1 MSDEFVLHAQSRADV
16 GKGAS
21 RRLRRNQDLMPAIVY
36 GGKSEPVNI
45 SIPHKDILK
54 ATSNEAFY
62 SHIIE
67 LNIDGK
73 AEDVIIKDL
82 QRHPA
87 KRRLLHADFLRIVK
101 GQIIT
106 VNVPLHFINEDICKG
121 VKMQGGMIQHSAS
134 DIEVNVLPKDLP
146 EYIEVDMAEVELG
159 QQLHLSDIVLP
170 EGVESVALSHG
181 EEHDLPIAAI
191 NAPKGGG
198 GDEEDLDAAPAADE
212 AGEDAAAEDTDGGE
226 EEE

>member
-1 MSDEFVLHAQSRADV
+1 MSDEFVLHAQSRADA

-36 GGKSEPVNI
+36 GGKSAPVNI
-45 SIPHKDILK
+45 SIPHKDMLK
-54 ATSNEAFY
+54 ATANEAFY

-87 KRRLLHADFLRIVK
+87 KQRLLHADFLRIVK
-101 GQIIT
+101 GQKIT
-106 VNVPLHFINEDICKG
+106 VNVPLHFINEDICVG
-121 VKMQGGMIQHSAS
+121 VKMQGGNILHSAT
-134 DIEVNVLPKDLP
+134 DIEVTVLPKDLP
-146 EYIEVDMAEVELG
+146 EYIEVDMAKVELG

-191 NAPKGGG
+191 SAPKGGSD
-198 GDEEDLDAAPAADE
+198 DEDEAAAPSDD
-212 AGEDAAAEDTDGGE
+212 AGEDAADDKDGE
-226 EEE
+226 EEKE

>member
-1 MSDEFVLHAQSRADV
+1 MSDEFVLHAQSRADL

-21 RRLRRNQDLMPAIVY
+21 RRLRRNNDLMPAIVY

-67 LNIDGK
+67 LNIDGTP
-73 AEDVIIKDL
+73 EDVIIKDL

-87 KRRLLHADFLRIVK
+87 KQRLIHADFLRIVK

-106 VNVPLHFINEDICKG
+106 VNVPLHFINEDVCVG
-121 VKMQGGMIQHSAS
+121 VKMQGGIILHSAT

-198 GDEEDLDAAPAADE
+198 DEEDDADAAPSDD
-212 AGEDAAAEDTDGGE
+212 AGEDAAADTDGE
-226 EEE
+226 EEEE

>member
-73 AEDVIIKDL
+73 PEDVIIKDL

-87 KRRLLHADFLRIVK
+87 KQRLLHADFLRIVK
-101 GQIIT
+101 GQSIT
-106 VNVPLHFINEDICKG
+106 VNVPLHFINEDVCVG
-121 VKMQGGMIQHSAS
+121 VKMQGGMIAHSATE
-134 DIEVNVLPKDLP
+134 IEVNVLPKDLP
-146 EYIEVDMAEVELG
+146 EYIEVDMADVELG

-170 EGVESVALSHG
+170 KGVESVALSHG
-181 EEHDLPIAAI
+181 EDHDLPIAAI

-198 GDEEDLDAAPAADE
+198 DEEDTADAATSDE
-212 AGEDAAAEDTDGGE
+212 AGEDAVDDSDGE
-226 EEE
+226 EEEE